1 MAVVHADA
9 SLSPS
14 KPELVAAWLPTQPW
28 AAGLGEIEQ
37 FGGYRFD
44 DPDGEVGIEALLFR
58 AGDRVLHLPLTYRAA
73 ALEGAEDFLLG
84 TMEHTARGT
93 RWIYDACADPVAVR
107 AFLTAIVTGGEQ
119 AELDVAREGKV
130 VERRTSA
137 VRASGSGSAATGPEL
152 GPVSVRS
159 SGATAVV
166 GSPGG
171 ELVLARLLP
180 AEVSGRETLTVV
192 WDGVETVV
200 AALS

>member
-9 SLSPS
+9 SLSPT

-28 AAGLGEIEQ
+28 AEGLGEVEQ
-37 FGGYRFD
+37 FGAYRFD

-58 AGDRVLHLPLTYRAA
+58 AGERVLHLPLTYRAA
-73 ALEGAEDFLLG
+73 PLEGAEAFLLG
-84 TMEHTARGT
+84 TMEHTVLGK

-107 AFLTAIVTGGEQ
+107 AFVTAIVTGGEQ
-119 AELDVAREGKV
+119 ATLEVAREGQV
-130 VERRTSA
+130 VERRTPA
-137 VRASGSGSAATGPEL
+137 VRASGSGSAATGPEI

-180 AEVSGRETLTVV
+180 AEVSGRETLSVV
-192 WDGVETVV
+192 WDGAGTVV